1 MHIYDSPGNHP
12 IICDP
17 PHLILISQICFCTA
31 CLALYLNFSTQ
42 NVLMLHPFF
51 RANEI
56 YENAIVRDLQL
67 FSKENSQNCFSIISI
82 SAFFVRGNRRGGA
95 GDAIN
100 EIQSKARHRGAETP
114 TQGQALH
121 AKSDGQV
128 SSRCAA
134 TWHETSILN
143 QAKTRDMPRAPCP
156 GRRARRRAL
165 PGRRTSTP
173 QDCDMPTA

>member
-1 MHIYDSPGNHP
+1 
-12 IICDP
+12 
-17 PHLILISQICFCTA
+17 
-31 CLALYLNFSTQ
+31 
-42 NVLMLHPFF
+42 MLHPFF

-100 EIQSKARHRGAETP
+100 AIQSKARHRGAETP

-121 AKSDGQV
+121 AKSDSQGLAAV
-128 SSRCAA
+128 SSRCARVHHMRRFA
-134 TWHETSILN
+134 ACDAL
-143 QAKTRDMPRAPCP
+143 AP
-156 GRRARRRAL
+156 L
-165 PGRRTSTP
+165 
-173 QDCDMPTA
+173 

>member
-67 FSKENSQNCFSIISI
+67 FSEREFAKLTAYQRFLC
-82 SAFFVRGNRRGGA
+82 GA
-95 GDAIN
+95 KRDAA
-100 EIQSKARHRGAETP
+100 KARDSGAETP

>member
-82 SAFFVRGNRRGGA
+82 SAFFKLCGAIGG
-95 GDAIN
+95 GV
-100 EIQSKARHRGAETP
+100 
-114 TQGQALH
+114 QA
-121 AKSDGQV
+121 
-128 SSRCAA
+128 
-134 TWHETSILN
+134 
-143 QAKTRDMPRAPCP
+143 MP
-156 GRRARRRAL
+156 
-165 PGRRTSTP
+165 
-173 QDCDMPTA
+173 

>member
-1 MHIYDSPGNHP
+1 MHIYESPGNHP

-67 FSKENSQNCFSIISI
+67 FSEREFAKLTAYQRFLC
-82 SAFFVRGNRRGGA
+82 GA
-95 GDAIN
+95 KRDAA
-100 EIQSKARHRGAETP
+100 KARDSGAETP

-121 AKSDGQV
+121 AKSDSQGLAAV
-128 SSRCAA
+128 SSRCARV
-134 TWHETSILN
+134 HH
-143 QAKTRDMPRAPCP
+143 TRRFAACDALAP
-156 GRRARRRAL
+156 L
-165 PGRRTSTP
+165 
-173 QDCDMPTA
+173 

>member
-56 YENAIVRDLQL
+56 YENAIVRYLQL
-67 FSKENSQNCFSIISI
+67 FSEREFAKLLQHHSI
-82 SAFFVRGNRRGGA
+82 SAFFVRRETRC
-95 GDAIN
+95 
-100 EIQSKARHRGAETP
+100 SK
-114 TQGQALH
+114 GQ
-121 AKSDGQV
+121 
-128 SSRCAA
+128 R
-134 TWHETSILN
+134 
-143 QAKTRDMPRAPCP
+143 
-156 GRRARRRAL
+156 
-165 PGRRTSTP
+165 
-173 QDCDMPTA
+173 